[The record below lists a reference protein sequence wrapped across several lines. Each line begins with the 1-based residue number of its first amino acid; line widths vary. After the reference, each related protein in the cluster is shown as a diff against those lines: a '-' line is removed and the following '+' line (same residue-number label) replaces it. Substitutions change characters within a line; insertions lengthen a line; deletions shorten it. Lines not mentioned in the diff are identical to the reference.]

1 MSYCPLWS
9 STISPIYGGEKR
21 GRGDKGFGDE
31 GDVFLMSYRFAQVY
45 RQCRYMV
52 KGNAGCVHDER
63 LSASD
68 VRKKLTISMAG

>member
-31 GDVFLMSYRFAQVY
+31 GDVLTLTLFCEWLLYVIQDPVY
-45 RQCRYMV
+45 TGINSGGRP
-52 KGNAGCVHDER
+52 
-63 LSASD
+63 
-68 VRKKLTISMAG
+68 